1 MINLELIPSKFIAFR
16 TRWEDRNERM
26 QTMVDAVNGDWDV
39 DGPDDDE
46 IVNRSPNMIQIALED
61 TAEASS
67 IIPTVRV
74 WPSGNEDSQKHSAS
88 AMERI
93 AMSYLDVSQIELL
106 TIRSML
112 DLGAY
117 GLFSWLVYEDPET
130 GSPTFQWR
138 DPRTCFPEPGW
149 KTMDSVREC
158 FFARELYVNQL
169 PERYREIVEAE
180 WPNDGHWNRSWY
192 HSKKIILLEY
202 FTEDE
207 WLICALYQSGVGQP
221 GGVITYLPIELER
234 GTNKDGICPVVV
246 GQRMTLDNEPRG
258 QFDQVVGLMQ
268 AHIRLMGM
276 VLDYADQAVYSDV
289 WVKDLIG
296 PLNFGG
302 GAYIQL
308 GPNGNI
314 GRVQPAVTDM
324 SVFRE
329 LETLID
335 SMHLGGRWPKS
346 RPGEIDQNIAS
357 AKFLEAS
364 AGMMNTVLRTNHFIM
379 KRALEQALHVA
390 FVMDKSSKKTRTVS
404 GVLRNQQFMMERDT
418 SDIDLK
424 AKIRVD
430 YGLGLGHDPA
440 QAMVLGIQASQAG
453 FVSREFVQENFEG
466 ITDVALERSR
476 IDTERFRDMAL
487 ARLLQGLEE
496 KTIPE
501 SALIKI
507 AKARMDGEDIFELYE
522 KYVVEPAEEQMA
534 QMPMSGLA
542 GGPVAPGPMGGGG
555 APAPAAPAPEEL
567 LGALGIGGGG
577 GPESA
582 ARLNVPMGGGSFM
595 GTTTEMGG
603 QAG

>member
-1 MINLELIPSKFIAFR
+1 M
-16 TRWEDRNERM
+16 
-26 QTMVDAVNGDWDV
+26 
-39 DGPDDDE
+39 
-46 IVNRSPNMIQIALED
+46 
-61 TAEASS
+61 EAS
-67 IIPTVRV
+67 
-74 WPSGNEDSQKHSAS
+74 QK
-88 AMERI
+88 
-93 AMSYLDVSQIELL
+93 ELL
-106 TIRSML
+106 TIRSLL

-117 GLFSWLVYEDPET
+117 GLFSWLVYKDPET
-130 GSPTFQWR
+130 GGPIFQWR

-169 PERYREIVEAE
+169 PDHWREIVEAE

-202 FTEDE
+202 FTEKE

-234 GTNKDGICPVVV
+234 GTNEGGICPVVI
-246 GQRMTLDNEPRG
+246 GQSLKLDNEPRG

-335 SMHLGGRWPKS
+335 SMHLGGRWPKG

-364 AGMMNTVLRTNHFIM
+364 AGMMNTVIRTNHFIM
-379 KRALEQALHVA
+379 KRAWEQALRVA
-390 FVMDKSSKKTRTVS
+390 FVIDKATPGKRTVS
-404 GVLRNQQFMMERDT
+404 GVLRNQQFIMERDT
-418 SDIDLK
+418 SMIDLK
-424 AKIRVD
+424 AQIRVE

-466 ITDVALERSR
+466 ITDVALERAR
-476 IDTERFRDMAL
+476 IDTERLRDMMFAQ
-487 ARLLQGLEE
+487 LLQGLEQG
-496 KTIPE
+496 TIPQ
-501 SALIKI
+501 SAVVQIYRDRLNGDDI
-507 AKARMDGEDIFELYE
+507 AELYH
-522 KYVVEPAEEQMA
+522 KYVVEPQEEQMA

-542 GGPVAPGPMGGGG
+542 GGPVAPGGPAGV
-555 APAPAAPAPEEL
+555 PAPAAPPPEEL
-567 LGALGIGGGG
+567 LGALGIGAG

-595 GTTTEMGG
+595 GTTSELGG
-603 QAG
+603 QAQY